1 MSNGRFIKN
10 NNSNIHLA
18 VVYLKKKK
26 KRICWL
32 TVGVML
38 NTSAAFSP
46 QGIFVF
52 FKISTYECTITLC
65 LRKTAMSEY
74 RNVGVRNQL
83 IA

>member
-1 MSNGRFIKN
+1 MGDS
-10 NNSNIHLA
+10 
-18 VVYLKKKK
+18 LKTTTATFTSRCLSQEEK

-32 TVGVML
+32 KVGVML

>member
-1 MSNGRFIKN
+1 
-10 NNSNIHLA
+10 
-18 VVYLKKKK
+18 
-26 KRICWL
+26 
-32 TVGVML
+32 VGVML